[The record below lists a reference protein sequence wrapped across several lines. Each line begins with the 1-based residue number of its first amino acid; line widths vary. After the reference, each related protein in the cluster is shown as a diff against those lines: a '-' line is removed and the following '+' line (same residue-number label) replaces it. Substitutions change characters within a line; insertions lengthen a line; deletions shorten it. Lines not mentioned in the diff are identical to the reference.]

1 MNERSECQPDR
12 AQPSINERSECQ
24 PDRAQ
29 PSMTEVRNY
38 IRGEWVA
45 VRQGRE
51 IEVRNPADQD
61 EVVGKGFLAS
71 KREAEAAIAA
81 ASEAASAWSR
91 MPAPRRGEIV
101 ERAGDLLRAEQ
112 DDVARL
118 LTREEGKTLAE
129 AKGEI
134 YRAYNVLNYTAGQS
148 RRMGG
153 LTIPSELPKNFA
165 YTVRQPLGVV
175 ALITP
180 WNFPICIPA
189 WKIAPA
195 LVAGNTVI
203 FKPSSTTPL
212 TAARLV
218 EIFER
223 AGLPPG
229 VLNLLVGG
237 SSEVGEVLTRDERVR
252 GISFTGS
259 TDNGTQ
265 IYTACAARGV
275 KAQCEMGGKNP
286 VIVLEDADLNLAADG
301 IVSGAFGSTGQR
313 CTATSRAILQD
324 SIADDLIARMVE
336 RISRWKIG
344 NGLDADVQMG
354 PLVSAQQ
361 LQTVEQYIEIGKREG
376 AKLVAGG
383 GRPSGLTRGFFIE
396 PTIFDN
402 VRPEHRLARE
412 EIFGPVLSVIR
423 AANYEE
429 ALEFANTSQYGLT
442 SSIYTNDA
450 GRVFDF
456 CERIETGMVHVNSPT
471 VGGEAQIPF
480 GGMKSSGVGE
490 REQGPSALDFYSDV
504 KVIYIDFTGAA
515 RTSNFY

>member
-1 MNERSECQPDR
+1 MIE
-12 AQPSINERSECQ
+12 I
-24 PDRAQ
+24 
-29 PSMTEVRNY
+29 RNY
-38 IRGEWVA
+38 IRGEWVSI
-45 VRQGRE
+45 RQGRE
-51 IEVRNPADQD
+51 LEVRNPADQD
-61 EVVGKGFLAS
+61 EVVGKGFLAAT
-71 KREAEAAIAA
+71 REAEAAIAA
-81 ASEAASAWSR
+81 ASEALPGWSR
-91 MPAPRRGEIV
+91 MPAPKRGEIV
-101 ERAGDLLRAEQ
+101 ERAADLLRAEQ
-112 DDVARL
+112 DQMGRL

-153 LTIPSELPKNFA
+153 ITIPSELPKNFA
-165 YTVRQPLGVV
+165 YTLRQPLGVI

-180 WNFPICIPA
+180 WNFPVCIPA

-212 TAARLV
+212 TAAKLV
-218 EIFER
+218 DIFER

-229 VLNLLVGG
+229 VLNLLVG
-237 SSEVGEVLTRDERVR
+237 SSSDIGDVITRDRRVR

-259 TDNGTQ
+259 SENGTQ
-265 IYTACAARGV
+265 IYTTCASRGI

-286 VIVLEDADLNLAADG
+286 VVVLDDADLDLAAEG

-313 CTATSRAILQD
+313 CTATSRAVLHEK
-324 SIADDLIARMVE
+324 IADKLISEIIARA
-336 RISRWKIG
+336 SKLKIG
-344 NGLDADVQMG
+344 NGLDPDVQMG
-354 PLVSAQQ
+354 PVVSAQQ
-361 LQTVEQYIEIGKREG
+361 RDTVEQYIAVGQREG
-376 AKLVAGG
+376 AKLVIGG
-383 GRPSGLTRGFFIE
+383 KRPSGLPGFFIE

-402 VRPEHRLARE
+402 VKPDYRIASE
-412 EIFGPVLSVIR
+412 EIFGPVLSVTR
-423 AANYEE
+423 ARDYEE
-429 ALEFANTSQYGLT
+429 ALEFANSSVYGLT

-450 GRVFDF
+450 GRIFDF

-490 REQGPSALDFYSDV
+490 REQGPTALDFYTDV
-504 KVIYIDFTGAA
+504 KVIYIDHTGAA
-515 RTSNFY
+515 RTSKFY

>member
-1 MNERSECQPDR
+1 
-12 AQPSINERSECQ
+12 
-24 PDRAQ
+24 
-29 PSMTEVRNY
+29 MTEVRNY
-38 IRGEWVA
+38 IRGEWVSI
-45 VRQGRE
+45 RQGRE

-61 EVVGKGFLAS
+61 ELLGKGFLAS
-71 KREAEAAIAA
+71 AHEAEAAITA
-81 ASEAASAWSR
+81 ASEALPAWSH
-91 MPAPRRGEIV
+91 MPAPKRGEIV

-118 LTREEGKTLAE
+118 LTREEGKTFGE

-134 YRAYNVLNYTAGQS
+134 YRAYNVINYTAGQS

-165 YTVRQPLGVV
+165 YTMRQPLGVV

-212 TAARLV
+212 TAAKLV

-223 AGLPPG
+223 AGLPAG
-229 VLNLLVGG
+229 VLNLLVG
-237 SSEVGEVLTRDERVR
+237 SSSDVGDLLTRDRRVK

-259 TDNGTQ
+259 SENGTQ
-265 IYTACAARGV
+265 IYATCASRGV

-286 VIVLEDADLNLAADG
+286 VIVLEDADFDLAVDG

-324 SIADDLIARMVE
+324 SIADKVVE
-336 RISRWKIG
+336 RMADRVSKWKLG
-344 NGLDADVQMG
+344 NGLEPDVQMG

-361 LQTVEQYIEIGKREG
+361 LKTVQEYIEIGKREG
-376 AKLVAGG
+376 ARLVTGG
-383 GRPSGLTRGFFIE
+383 GRPSGLARGFFVE
-396 PTIFDN
+396 PTIFDR
-402 VRPEHRLARE
+402 VRPEHRIARE

-423 AANYEE
+423 AKDYEQ
-429 ALEFANTSQYGLT
+429 AMEFANASDYGLT

-450 GRVFDF
+450 GMIFDF
-456 CERIETGMVHVNSPT
+456 CERMDAGMVHVNSPT

-490 REQGPSALDFYSDV
+490 REQGPSALDFYTDV
-504 KVIYIDFTGAA
+504 KVVYIDYTGAA
-515 RTSNFY
+515 RTSKFY

>member
-1 MNERSECQPDR
+1 ML
-12 AQPSINERSECQ
+12 
-24 PDRAQ
+24 
-29 PSMTEVRNY
+29 EVRNY
-38 IRGEWVA
+38 IRGEWIS
-45 VRQGRE
+45 VREGRE

-61 EVVGKGFLAS
+61 EVIGKGFLAS
-71 KREAEAAIAA
+71 RREAETAIAA
-81 ASEAASAWSR
+81 AGEALPAWSR
-91 MPAPRRGEIV
+91 MPAPKRGEIV
-101 ERAGDLLRAEQ
+101 ERAADLLRAEQ

-118 LTREEGKTLAE
+118 LTREEGKTFAD
-129 AKGEI
+129 ARGEI

-153 LTIPSELPKNFA
+153 VTIPSELAKNFA

-195 LVAGNTVI
+195 LVAGNTVV

-218 EIFER
+218 DIFER

-229 VLNLLVGG
+229 VLNLLVG
-237 SSEVGEVLTRDERVR
+237 SSADVGDLLMSDSRIR

-259 TDNGTQ
+259 TENGTQ
-265 IYTACAARGV
+265 IYTSCASRGI

-324 SIADDLIARMVE
+324 SIADDMVARLRDRV
-336 RISRWKIG
+336 SKWKVG
-344 NGLDADVQMG
+344 NGLDPDVQMG
-354 PLVSAQQ
+354 PLVSQQQ
-361 LQTVEQYIEIGKREG
+361 LKTVQQYIEIGKSEG
-376 AKLVAGG
+376 AKLVTGG
-383 GRPSGLTRGFFIE
+383 GKPSGVPRGFFIE

-402 VRPEHRLARE
+402 VRPEFRIARE

-423 AANYEE
+423 AKNYEQ
-429 ALEFANTSQYGLT
+429 AIEFANMSAFGLT

-450 GRVFDF
+450 GRIFDF

-471 VGGEAQIPF
+471 MGGEAQIPF
-480 GGMKSSGVGE
+480 GGMKSSGIGE
-490 REQGPSALDFYSDV
+490 REQGPSALDFYTDV

-515 RTSNFY
+515 RTSKFY

>member
-1 MNERSECQPDR
+1 
-12 AQPSINERSECQ
+12 
-24 PDRAQ
+24 
-29 PSMTEVRNY
+29 MTEVRNY
-38 IRGEWVA
+38 IRGEWIT

-61 EVVGKGFLAS
+61 ELLGKGCLAS
-71 KREAEAAIAA
+71 VREAEAALAA
-81 ASEAASAWSR
+81 ATEALPAWAR
-91 MPAPRRGEIV
+91 MPAPKRGEIV

-112 DDVARL
+112 DEVARL
-118 LTREEGKTLAE
+118 LTKEEGKTFAE
-129 AKGEI
+129 SKGEI

-153 LTIPSELPKNFA
+153 VTIPSELPRNFA
-165 YTVRQPLGVV
+165 YTIRQPLGVV

-180 WNFPICIPA
+180 WNFPVCIPA

-212 TAARLV
+212 TAAKLV
-218 EIFER
+218 DIFER
-223 AGLPPG
+223 AGVPPG
-229 VLNLLVGG
+229 VLNLLVG
-237 SSEVGEVLTRDERVR
+237 SSSDVGDILTGDRRVR

-259 TDNGTQ
+259 SENGTQ
-265 IYTACAARGV
+265 IYATCAARGV

-286 VIVLEDADLNLAADG
+286 VIVLEDADLNLAVDG

-313 CTATSRAILQD
+313 CTATSRAIVQE
-324 SIADDLIARMVE
+324 SIADELVARMVE
-336 RISRWKIG
+336 RVSKWKLG
-344 NGLDADVQMG
+344 SGLDSEVQMG

-361 LQTVEQYIEIGKREG
+361 LKTVEQYIDVGKREG
-376 AKLVAGG
+376 AKLVTGG
-383 GRPSGLTRGFFIE
+383 ARPSGLSRGFFVE
-396 PTIFDN
+396 PTIFDR
-402 VRPEHRLARE
+402 VHPDHRIARE

-423 AANYEE
+423 AKDYQQAI
-429 ALEFANTSQYGLT
+429 EFANTSDYGLT

-450 GRVFDF
+450 GRIFDF
-456 CERIETGMVHVNSPT
+456 CERIEAGMVHVNSPT

-490 REQGPSALDFYSDV
+490 REQGPTALDFYTDV
-504 KVIYIDFTGAA
+504 KVVYIDYTGAA
-515 RTSNFY
+515 RTSKFY

>member
-1 MNERSECQPDR
+1 
-12 AQPSINERSECQ
+12 
-24 PDRAQ
+24 
-29 PSMTEVRNY
+29 MTEVRNY
-38 IRGEWVA
+38 IRGEWVSI
-45 VRQGRE
+45 RQGRE

-61 EVVGKGFLAS
+61 ELLGKGFLAS
-71 KREAEAAIAA
+71 AHEAEAAITA
-81 ASEAASAWSR
+81 ASEALPAWSH
-91 MPAPRRGEIV
+91 MPAPKRGEIV

-112 DDVARL
+112 DEVARI
-118 LTREEGKTLAE
+118 LTREEGKTFAE

-134 YRAYNVLNYTAGQS
+134 YRAYNVINYTAGQA

-165 YTVRQPLGVV
+165 YTMRQPLGVV

-195 LVAGNTVI
+195 LVAGNTAI

-212 TAARLV
+212 TAAKLV

-223 AGLPPG
+223 AGLPAG
-229 VLNLLVGG
+229 VLNLLVG
-237 SSEVGEVLTRDERVR
+237 SSSDVGDLLTRDRRVR

-259 TDNGTQ
+259 SENGTQ
-265 IYTACAARGV
+265 IYATCASRGV

-286 VIVLEDADLNLAADG
+286 VIVLEDADLDLAVDG

-313 CTATSRAILQD
+313 CTATSRAILQE
-324 SIADDLIARMVE
+324 SIADKVVE
-336 RISRWKIG
+336 RMADRVSKWKLG
-344 NGLDADVQMG
+344 NGLDPDVQMG

-361 LQTVEQYIEIGKREG
+361 LKTVQEYIEIGKREG
-376 AKLVAGG
+376 ARLVTGG
-383 GRPSGLTRGFFIE
+383 GRPSGLARGFFVE
-396 PTIFDN
+396 PTIFDR
-402 VRPEHRLARE
+402 VRPEHRIARE

-423 AANYEE
+423 AKDYEQ
-429 ALEFANTSQYGLT
+429 AMEFANASDYGLT

-450 GRVFDF
+450 GRIFDF
-456 CERIETGMVHVNSPT
+456 CERMDAGMVHVNSPT

-490 REQGPSALDFYSDV
+490 REQGPTALDFYTDV
-504 KVIYIDFTGAA
+504 KIIYIDYTGAA
-515 RTSNFY
+515 RTSKFY

>member
-1 MNERSECQPDR
+1 
-12 AQPSINERSECQ
+12 
-24 PDRAQ
+24 
-29 PSMTEVRNY
+29 MTEVRNY
-38 IRGEWVA
+38 IRGEWVSI
-45 VRQGRE
+45 RQGRE

-61 EVVGKGFLAS
+61 ELLGKGFLAS
-71 KREAEAAIAA
+71 AHEAEAAVSA
-81 ASEAASAWSR
+81 ASEALPAWSR
-91 MPAPRRGEIV
+91 MPAPKRGEIV
-101 ERAGDLLRAEQ
+101 ERAGDLLRTEQ

-118 LTREEGKTLAE
+118 LTREEGKTFAE

-134 YRAYNVLNYTAGQS
+134 YRAYNVINYTAGQS

-153 LTIPSELPKNFA
+153 MTIPSELPKNFA
-165 YTVRQPLGVV
+165 YTMRQPLGVV

-180 WNFPICIPA
+180 WNFPVCIPA

-212 TAARLV
+212 TAAKLV

-223 AGLPPG
+223 AGLPAG
-229 VLNLLVGG
+229 VLNLLVG
-237 SSEVGEVLTRDERVR
+237 SSSDVGDLLTRDRRVR

-259 TDNGTQ
+259 SENGTQ
-265 IYTACAARGV
+265 IYATCAARGV

-286 VIVLEDADLNLAADG
+286 VIVLEDADLDLAVDG

-313 CTATSRAILQD
+313 CTATSRAILQE
-324 SIADDLIARMVE
+324 SIADKVVARMADRV
-336 RISRWKIG
+336 SKWKLG
-344 NGLDADVQMG
+344 NGLDPDVQMG

-361 LQTVEQYIEIGKREG
+361 LKTVQEYIEIGRREG
-376 AKLVAGG
+376 AKLITGG
-383 GRPSGLTRGFFIE
+383 GRPSGLSRGFFVQ
-396 PTIFDN
+396 PTIFDH
-402 VRPEHRLARE
+402 VRPEHRIARE

-423 AANYEE
+423 AKDYEQ
-429 ALEFANTSQYGLT
+429 AMEFANASDYGLT

-450 GRVFDF
+450 GRIFDF
-456 CERIETGMVHVNSPT
+456 CERMDAGMVHVNSPT

-490 REQGPSALDFYSDV
+490 REQGPTALDFYTDV
-504 KVIYIDFTGAA
+504 KVIYIDYTGAA
-515 RTSNFY
+515 RTSKFY

>member
-1 MNERSECQPDR
+1 ML
-12 AQPSINERSECQ
+12 
-24 PDRAQ
+24 
-29 PSMTEVRNY
+29 EVRNY
-38 IRGEWVA
+38 IRGEWIS

-51 IEVRNPADQD
+51 IELRNPADQD
-61 EVVGKGFLAS
+61 EVLAKGFLAS
-71 KREAEAAIAA
+71 QREADAAISA
-81 ASEAASAWSR
+81 ASEALPAWSR
-91 MPAPRRGEIV
+91 LPAPKRGEIV
-101 ERAGDLLRAEQ
+101 EKAGDLLRTEQ
-112 DDVARL
+112 EDVARL
-118 LTREEGKTLAE
+118 LTREEGKTLADSR
-129 AKGEI
+129 GEI

-153 LTIPSELPKNFA
+153 VTIPSELPKNLV
-165 YTVRQPLGVV
+165 YTIKQPLGVV

-195 LVAGNTVI
+195 LVAGNTVV

-212 TAARLV
+212 MGARLV

-229 VLNLLVGG
+229 VLNLLVG
-237 SSEVGEVLTRDERVR
+237 SSADVGEMLMRDRRIR

-259 TDNGTQ
+259 SENGTQ
-265 IYTACAARGV
+265 IYATCASRGI

-313 CTATSRAILQD
+313 CTATSRAILVD
-324 SIADDLIARMVE
+324 SIADELVGRMAE
-336 RISRWKIG
+336 RISKWKIG

-361 LQTVEQYIEIGKREG
+361 MKTVEQYIEAGKREG
-376 AKLVAGG
+376 AKLVTGG
-383 GRPSGLTRGFFIE
+383 GRPVGVPRGFYIE

-402 VRPEHRLARE
+402 VRPEHRIARE

-423 AANYEE
+423 AKNYEQ
-429 ALEFANTSQYGLT
+429 ALEFANTSDYGLT

-450 GRVFDF
+450 GRIFDF

-480 GGMKSSGVGE
+480 GGVKSSGVGD
-490 REQGPSALDFYSDV
+490 REQGPTVLDFYTDV
-504 KVIYIDFTGAA
+504 KVIYVDYTGAA
-515 RTSNFY
+515 RTSKFY

>member
-1 MNERSECQPDR
+1 M
-12 AQPSINERSECQ
+12 I
-24 PDRAQ
+24 
-29 PSMTEVRNY
+29 EVRNY
-38 IRGEWVA
+38 IGGEWVSI
-45 VRQGRE
+45 RQGRE

-61 EVVGKGFLAS
+61 ELVGKGVLAS
-71 KREAEAAIAA
+71 RREATAALEA
-81 ASEAASAWSR
+81 ASEALPAWSR
-91 MPAPRRGEIV
+91 LPGPKRGEVV
-101 ERAGDLLRAEQ
+101 ERAADLLRAEQ
-112 DDVARL
+112 DEVARL
-118 LTREEGKTLAE
+118 LTREEGKTVAE

-153 LTIPSELPKNFA
+153 ITIPSELPKNFA
-165 YTVRQPLGVV
+165 YTMRQPLGVV

-195 LVAGNTVI
+195 LVAGNTVV

-212 TAARLV
+212 TAAKLV
-218 EIFER
+218 DIFER

-229 VLNLLVGG
+229 VLNLLVG
-237 SSEVGEVLTRDERVR
+237 SSSDIGDLITGDRRVR

-259 TDNGTQ
+259 SENGTQ
-265 IYTACAARGV
+265 IYATSAARGV

-286 VIVLEDADLNLAADG
+286 VVVLEDADLDLAADG

-313 CTATSRAILQD
+313 CTATSRAILHE
-324 SIADDLIARMVE
+324 SIADDLL
-336 RISRWKIG
+336 SRVTHRVSKWKLG
-344 NGLDADVQMG
+344 SGLDPDVQMG

-361 LQTVEQYIEIGKREG
+361 LKTVEQYVEAGKREG
-376 AKLVAGG
+376 AKLVIGGKRPAGL
-383 GRPSGLTRGFFIE
+383 PRGFFME
-396 PTIFDN
+396 PTIFDL
-402 VRPEHRLARE
+402 VKPEHRIARE

-423 AANYEE
+423 ANNYEE
-429 ALEFANTSQYGLT
+429 AIEFANTSEYGLT

-450 GRVFDF
+450 GRIFDF

-490 REQGPSALDFYSDV
+490 REQGPSALDFYTDM
-504 KVIYIDFTGAA
+504 KVVYIDHTGAA
-515 RTSNFY
+515 RTSKFY